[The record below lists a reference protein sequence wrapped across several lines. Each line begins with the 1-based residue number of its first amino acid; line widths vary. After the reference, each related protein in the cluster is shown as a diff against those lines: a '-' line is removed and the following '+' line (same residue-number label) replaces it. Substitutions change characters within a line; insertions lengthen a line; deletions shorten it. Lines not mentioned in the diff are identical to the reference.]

1 MKSFVRT
8 TLLAALAGYS
18 AVALATHNP
27 DPSEAI
33 EYDGSLSTIVP
44 VEGSIGWDNPID
56 GYDWYCIDVTSGQEV
71 EILVERTSGDIL
83 PNVGALQGL
92 AGPGGTAGSLPG
104 FAGTDNDFQA
114 DVNFVFTP
122 DFSGPV
128 TLWVSTYFLEEG
140 GTYEIQITSGASAR
154 RNCDAEPTVPVPVA
168 GPVGLAILAALLGL
182 VALVRI
188 RKQAI

>member
-1 MKSFVRT
+1 MKSFART
-8 TLLAALAGYS
+8 TLLAALATYS
-18 AVALATHNP
+18 AVALATHVP
-27 DPSEAI
+27 DPPEVI

-44 VEGSIGWDNPID
+44 VEGSIGWDDPVD

-71 EILVERTSGDIL
+71 EILAERTSGDIL
-83 PNVGALQGL
+83 LNLGAKEGL
-92 AGPGGTAGSLPG
+92 AGPGGTSGSLPTY
-104 FAGTDNDFQA
+104 ANTSNDFQA

-128 TLWVSTYFLEEG
+128 TLWVSTWLFEDG

-154 RNCDAEPTVPVPVA
+154 RNCDAEPTVPVPVS
-168 GPVGLAILAALLGL
+168 GPLGLAILAALLGL

-188 RKQAI
+188 RRQAI